1 MIDLLLLSAALFF
14 GLLTVYSRDNV
25 YSAVGLASAAG
36 AVGAYYAYL
45 AQFASAFLIFVI
57 YIGAV
62 MLLVIITAAMYGGVQ
77 RWGGRYFLVSTLV
90 FLAAAAALGALLWEV
105 PPAKPMQVQL
115 GDLLT
120 AVIMLIGVAAVSLLV
135 SIEVSKRT

>member
-1 MIDLLLLSAALFF
+1 MIDLLLLLAALFF

-25 YSAVGLASAAG
+25 YSAVSLASAAG

-77 RWGGRYFLVSTLV
+77 KWGGRYSLASTLV
-90 FLAAAAALGALLWEV
+90 FLAAAALGALLWEA
-105 PPAKPMQVQL
+105 PPAKPVQVQL

>member
-25 YSAVGLASAAG
+25 YSAVSLASAAG

-45 AQFASAFLIFVI
+45 AQFAPAFLVFVI

-77 RWGGRYFLVSTLV
+77 RWGGRYFLAATLV
-90 FLAAAAALGALLWEV
+90 FLAAAALGVLLWET
-105 PPAKPMQVQL
+105 PPTKPTPVQL
-115 GDLLT
+115 GDLLP
-120 AVIMLIGVAAVSLLV
+120 AVMLLIGVAAVSLV
-135 SIEVSKRT
+135 VGIEVARRV

>member
-25 YSAVGLASAAG
+25 YSAVSLASAAG

-77 RWGGRYFLVSTLV
+77 RWGGRYFLISTLV
-90 FLAAAAALGALLWEV
+90 FLAAALGALLWEV
-105 PPAKPMQVQL
+105 PPAKPVPVQL

>member
-25 YSAVGLASAAG
+25 YSAVSLASAAG

-77 RWGGRYFLVSTLV
+77 RWGGRYFLASTLV
-90 FLAAAAALGALLWEV
+90 FLAAAALGALLWEA
-105 PPAKPMQVQL
+105 PPAEPVPVQL

>member
-25 YSAVGLASAAG
+25 YSAVSLASAAG

-77 RWGGRYFLVSTLV
+77 RRGGRYFLVSTLV
-90 FLAAAAALGALLWEV
+90 FLAAAALGALLWEV
-105 PPAKPMQVQL
+105 PPAKPVPVQL